1 MEDSALL
8 YIASTYGFIRSRLFT
23 NKNNRRLKRDILSE
37 ANVSVSEANVSVS
50 EANISDE
57 ANISEAN
64 TNALN
69 SQEAEK
75 FIREIIYEV
84 ISEAMKASL
93 SEASLSEAY
102 LSEAMKASLSEASLS
117 EASLSEANLSEAMKA
132 NVSEAMKAS
141 LSESSLSESIN
152 IDDSWYRF
160 DNLKIYH
167 CHIPI
172 VSNELSDSGDD
183 F

>member
-1 MEDSALL
+1 MEDSTLL

-23 NKNNRRLKRDILSE
+23 NKNNRRLKRDILS
-37 ANVSVSEANVSVS
+37 VS
-50 EANISDE
+50 EANISE

-64 TNALN
+64 TNALH
-69 SQEAEK
+69 SQEVETIIREIIDEVISEANVSDEAEK

-84 ISEAMKASL
+84 IDEVISEAMKVS
-93 SEASLSEAY
+93 
-102 LSEAMKASLSEASLS
+102 
-117 EASLSEANLSEAMKA
+117 
-132 NVSEAMKAS
+132 VSETEMIIREIIDEVIDEKNTN
-141 LSESSLSESIN
+141 LSESIN
-152 IDDSWYRF
+152 IDDSWYGF